1 MAFHL
6 LKGLTRYN
14 DIEVS
19 VILLNEGRLAE
30 EIRRMNIPAEVLDE
44 NKMSFFQIFLT
55 IRKILARGFPDIIH
69 SHRYKE
75 NILAYLVSKTKRD
88 IKLISTQH
96 GMPEFYVSNSGLRHR
111 LISRLNFF
119 VFSRRSHSVVAVSKD
134 IQKTFANQYR
144 FSEDKVKVIHN
155 GIEIPEDIP
164 AKKETLFVIG
174 SSGRLFP
181 VKDYPLMVEVSREV
195 LKKTNNVRFELA
207 GDGPERI
214 KIQDLIQKYKLREIF
229 FLRGFMSDI
238 SSFYKGLGIYLNTSH
253 HEGIPM
259 SVLEAMSYGIPI
271 IAPKVGGFTEIIEDG
286 VQGYLVDGRNPE
298 DFAER
303 CLTLSKDEHLRI
315 KMGLAAREKIM
326 KEFSVDHMAKKYHD
340 LYFDIIQNT

>member
-1 MAFHL
+1 MQRICHIISGDLWAGAEVMAFHL
-6 LKGLTRYN
+6 LKGLTKYD

-119 VFSRRSHSVVAVSKD
+119 VFSRRSHTVAAVSKD

-181 VKDYPLMVEVSREV
+181 VKD
-195 LKKTNNVRFELA
+195 
-207 GDGPERI
+207 
-214 KIQDLIQKYKLREIF
+214 
-229 FLRGFMSDI
+229 
-238 SSFYKGLGIYLNTSH
+238 
-253 HEGIPM
+253 
-259 SVLEAMSYGIPI
+259 
-271 IAPKVGGFTEIIEDG
+271 
-286 VQGYLVDGRNPE
+286 
-298 DFAER
+298 
-303 CLTLSKDEHLRI
+303 
-315 KMGLAAREKIM
+315 
-326 KEFSVDHMAKKYHD
+326 
-340 LYFDIIQNT
+340 